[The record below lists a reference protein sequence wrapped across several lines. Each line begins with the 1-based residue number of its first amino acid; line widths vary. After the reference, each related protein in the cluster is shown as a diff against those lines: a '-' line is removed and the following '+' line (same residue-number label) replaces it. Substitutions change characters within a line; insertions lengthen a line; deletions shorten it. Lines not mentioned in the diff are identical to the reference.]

1 MNLVGPGP
9 VAPHFDDADA
19 VALALQTLAQREAA
33 PLNLGRRWADL
44 GSGAGFPGIAL
55 AAHHPELQIDLVE
68 SRERRVAFLQ
78 HVIRC
83 TALENAHVRHTRVD
97 RLEAQTYDGVVSRA
111 FAPPERY
118 LPIAAE
124 LLQSGGCV
132 VVLANAQVDNHVES
146 LREFH
151 VEPYRSGGKD
161 RLMVVFRKI

>member
-19 VALALQTLAQREAA
+19 VALALHTLAQREEG

-44 GSGAGFPGIAL
+44 GSGAGFPGVAL
-55 AAHHPELQIDLVE
+55 AAHHPGLEIDLVE

-78 HVIRC
+78 HVVRS
-83 TALENAHVRHTRVD
+83 TGLENARVEHTRVE
-97 RLEAQTYDGVVSRA
+97 RLEPHTYDGVISRA

-124 LLQSGGCV
+124 LLRPGGCV
-132 VVLANAQVDNHVES
+132 VVLANAAVDNPVES

-151 VEPYRSGGKD
+151 VERYRSGGKH
-161 RLMVVFRKI
+161 RLMIVFRKV

>member
-19 VALALQTLAQREAA
+19 VVLALQTLARREED
-33 PLNLGRRWADL
+33 PLNLGAQWADL

-78 HVIRC
+78 HVIRS
-83 TALENAHVRHTRVD
+83 TGLGNARIQHTRVE
-97 RLEAQTYDGVVSRA
+97 RLEAQTYDGVIARA

-118 LPIAAE
+118 LPIAAK

-132 VVLANAQVDNHVES
+132 VVLANTQVDNPVES

-151 VEPYRSGGKD
+151 VERYRSGGKD